1 MATRKAIAID
11 TARAGRPAG
20 LNERPVGSNERAPDK
35 KAAKHAAEIIRLRVP
50 AATQSLSEQVAAAV
64 ARLRTLDV
72 QKPPGIAEA
81 IAWVNA
87 LRLLGFETLD
97 AEAAALTIGSALKYR
112 EDAEL
117 LDGTTGNRSYAWLV
131 DA

>member
-1 MATRKAIAID
+1 MLTSNRTRDLHDALKRRCLYHWID
-11 TARAGRPAG
+11 YPSR
-20 LNERPVGSNERAPDK
+20 ERAS
-35 KAAKHAAEIIRLRVP
+35 EIIRSRVP
-50 AATQSLSEQVAAAV
+50 AATQTLADQVAAAV

-81 IAWVNA
+81 IGWINA
-87 LRLLGFETLD
+87 LGLLGFESLD

-117 LDGTTGNRSYAWLV
+117 LDGAPGSRSFAWLV